1 VPGFTKKIHSTF
13 LNHRLSC
20 HLRYYTQNLASG
32 SRSAKWSRLEIHTQS
47 SKCRRSKNSGGVL
60 GEEYKKAIKRQLDSL
75 GGGVLGEDYKRAI
88 KRQLDSL
95 GGGVLGDE
103 EMKRSVSSD
112 SVESAVEN
120 LMRALAKQYHKKE
133 FTWA

>member
-1 VPGFTKKIHSTF
+1 MNFVSPFSS
-13 LNHRLSC
+13 LS
-20 HLRYYTQNLASG
+20 G
-32 SRSAKWSRLEIHTQS
+32 
-47 SKCRRSKNSGGVL
+47 GGVL

-103 EMKRSVSSD
+103 EMKRSVSSG
-112 SVESAVEN
+112 E
-120 LMRALAKQYHKKE
+120 MK
-133 FTWA
+133 